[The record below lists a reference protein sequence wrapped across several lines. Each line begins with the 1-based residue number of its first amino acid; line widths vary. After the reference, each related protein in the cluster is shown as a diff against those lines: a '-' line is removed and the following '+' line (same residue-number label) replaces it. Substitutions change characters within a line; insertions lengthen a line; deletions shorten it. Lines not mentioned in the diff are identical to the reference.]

1 MRKCR
6 LFRWAHIRKGG
17 HRFDRDANPQIGQKY
32 FPPFSFILKPINLL
46 LTPGTQPV
54 SSSSSHNKITAAGLL
69 ITLGIIYGDIGTSPL
84 YVMKSIVGLGVI
96 DKDVILGAISC
107 VFWTITLQTTI
118 KYVLITLRAD
128 NKGEGGIFSLYT
140 LVRRRKTPWL
150 VFPALIGGSTLLAD
164 GIITPPISVA
174 SAVEG
179 LRAINPDIPTIPIVL
194 GIITALFFIQRF
206 GTNCV
211 GKFFGPVMLLWFGM
225 LGFLGVV
232 SIGGDFGVFRAINPM
247 YAADLLIL
255 HPGGFWLLGAV
266 FLCTTGAEAL
276 YSDLGHCGKKNV
288 RATWGFVK
296 LTLLLNYFGQG
307 AYLIRHDGEMLNG
320 ANPFFELMAP
330 WFLPIGIG
338 IATFAAIIASQAMI
352 SGSFTLINEAIRLN
366 FWPKVRVVYPS
377 DIRGQLYIPSLNW
390 LLYSGCVAVVLYFEE
405 SSRMEAAYGLA
416 IVTTFIMTTILLTN
430 YLILYNYPKWI
441 AYLLL
446 PVYLTIEISFMIA
459 NLDKF
464 THGGWVTM
472 LIASILMT
480 VMIVLYYSR
489 KIRNS
494 LVEFVKLDEFLPL
507 LEKLSND
514 TSIPK
519 YSTHLVYL
527 TSANYANEIEEKV
540 VYSILYKQP
549 KRADIYWFVHVD
561 VLDEPYTLE
570 YKVTQIM
577 KGKLIRVDF
586 KIGFRIDPRINI
598 MFRHVVEELVRNK
611 EVDIVSRYPSLGNRG
626 LTGDFRFVVMEKFLS
641 VDNELPW
648 MQKIVMDLYFLLKR
662 GALPE
667 EKAFGLDTSS
677 VSVEKVPL
685 IVNPVSDLKIHR
697 IQ

>member
-1 MRKCR
+1 M
-6 LFRWAHIRKGG
+6 
-17 HRFDRDANPQIGQKY
+17 P
-32 FPPFSFILKPINLL
+32 
-46 LTPGTQPV
+46 PGTHPV

-69 ITLGIIYGDIGTSPL
+69 VTLGIIYGDIGTSPL

-96 DKDVILGAISC
+96 DQSVILGGISC
-107 VFWTITLQTTI
+107 VFWTLTFQTTI
-118 KYVLITLRAD
+118 KYVIITLRAD
-128 NKGEGGIFSLYT
+128 NKGEGGIFSLYA

-150 VFPALIGGSTLLAD
+150 VFPALIGGATLLAD

-174 SAVEG
+174 SAIEG
-179 LRAINPDIPTIPIVL
+179 LQAIQPDIPTIPIVL
-194 GIITALFFIQRF
+194 GIITGLFMIQRF
-206 GTNCV
+206 GTNLV
-211 GKFFGPVMLLWFGM
+211 GKFFGPIMLIWFSM
-225 LGFLGVV
+225 LGILGVI
-232 SIGGDFGVFRAINPM
+232 SISHDWTIFRAINPV
-247 YAADLLIL
+247 YGYDLLVL

-266 FLCTTGAEAL
+266 FLCTTGGEAL
-276 YSDLGHCGKKNV
+276 YSDLGHCGKHNV
-288 RATWGFVK
+288 RVSWGFVK
-296 LTLLLNYFGQG
+296 LCLLLNYFGQG
-307 AYLIRHDGEMLNG
+307 AYLIEHHGEMLNG
-320 ANPFFELMAP
+320 TNPFYQLMAP
-330 WFLPIGIG
+330 WFLPFG
-338 IATFAAIIASQAMI
+338 IAIATVAAVIASQAMI

-366 FWPKVRVVYPS
+366 FWPKVKVIYPS
-377 DIRGQLYIPSLNW
+377 DVRGQLYIPSINW
-390 LLYSGCVAVVLYFEE
+390 LLYVGCVIVVLYFGE

-430 YLILYNYPKWI
+430 YLLIYNYPKWM

-446 PVYLTIEISFMIA
+446 PFYLTIEIAFLIA

-464 THGGWVTM
+464 THGGWVTL
-472 LIASILMT
+472 LIASILIT

-494 LVEFVKLDEFLPL
+494 LVEFVKVDEFLPL
-507 LEKLSND
+507 LEKLSAD

-586 KIGFRIDPRINI
+586 RIGFRIDPRINI

-648 MQKIVMDLYFLLKR
+648 MQKIIMDMYFLLKR

-685 IVNPVSDLKIHR
+685 IVNPVTDLKIHR